1 MPKKISRTTYKI
13 DEKGVSKL
21 LAIIA
26 SYGLTT
32 CGHDVAVKHARKI
45 FFAVKGNDK
54 RPITNEEASKLI
66 RKGIG

>member
-21 LAIIA
+21 LAVIA
-26 SYGLTT
+26 SDGLTT
-32 CGHDVAVKHARKI
+32 CGHDVAVKQARKI
-45 FFAVKGNDK
+45 FFAVKGNVK